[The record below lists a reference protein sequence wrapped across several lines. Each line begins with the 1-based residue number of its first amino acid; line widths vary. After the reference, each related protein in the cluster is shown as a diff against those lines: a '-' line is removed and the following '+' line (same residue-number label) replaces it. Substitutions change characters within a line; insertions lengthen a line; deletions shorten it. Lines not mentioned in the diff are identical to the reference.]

1 MKQIQYKKHEV
12 YFFYFG
18 DNNAAVPLLTQKSES
33 WLPDLSSIA
42 ITNDGLSLYISIIF
56 EYIYIKINIVI
67 IVFIT

>member
-33 WLPDLSSIA
+33 
-42 ITNDGLSLYISIIF
+42 
-56 EYIYIKINIVI
+56 
-67 IVFIT
+67 